1 MRSALQPP
9 RYEPRPDGG
18 FGPMGSGAW
27 SGGGNSTYA
36 ARGRFQFD
44 PGEVDGGDRPRRN
57 ELRSGQGYN
66 RDEDEERPQFLVRA
80 DDPYGTDFGED
91 RLVAPPVIGE
101 GPPGYPGF

>member
-1 MRSALQPP
+1 
-9 RYEPRPDGG
+9 
-18 FGPMGSGAW
+18 MGSGAW

-36 ARGRFQFD
+36 ARSGFHPD
-44 PGEVDGGDRPRRN
+44 PGEVDGGESPRRN